1 MIKERRVL
9 PNRLVVAI
17 AALFAQR
24 TVVRIVVQVTG
35 VAVCHQFHCE
45 YRFDVAVDAG
55 DLLVPAKQLVVRVR
69 VVIKE
74 RFGPRI
80 AGVAGVALIAAMT
93 IMLVIFKMAGRA
105 GHIHLVLKRI
115 LGVAVATGEICMFE
129 EQLKICVAR
138 MIEARVVPVGRV
150 MAILTLL
157 PGATFVNV
165 VAGMTGKAGRRR
177 VLVRLVLVA
186 IPAFRLT
193 MFADQREVRRVVIES
208 RVGPAA
214 GFVTIG
220 TFAAEIALV
229 NVVVAVTVRTFT
241 RRITPFVAGFVAV
254 GAGGLEVFAQQLEIR
269 ERVVKCGF
277 IEPQN
282 VGTASRVIGMAGS
295 AGAVG
300 NCARAAVKPGARHS
314 IIRDILVAVE
324 AQAVL
329 RRSIEPF
336 MTR

>member
-1 MIKERRVL
+1 MAGIA
-9 PNRLVVAI
+9 LV
-17 AALFAQR
+17 
-24 TVVRIVVQVTG
+24 TP
-35 VAVCHQFHCE
+35 VAV
-45 YRFDVAVDAG
+45 
-55 DLLVPAKQLVVRVR
+55 
-69 VVIKE
+69 
-74 RFGPRI
+74 
-80 AGVAGVALIAAMT
+80 
-93 IMLVIFKMAGRA
+93 MLVILEMTGCT

-115 LGVAVATGEICMFE
+115 LGVAVATRQIRMFE

-165 VAGMTGKAGRRR
+165 VVGMTGKAGCRR

-193 MFADQREVRRVVIES
+193 MLADQREVRRVVIES
-208 RVGPAA
+208 RVGPSA

-220 TFAAEIALV
+220 AFAAEIALV

-254 GAGGLEVFAQQLEIR
+254 GAGGVEVFAQQLEVR
-269 ERVVKCGF
+269 ERMVKCGF
-277 IEPQN
+277 VEPQN

-295 AGAVG
+295 ASAVG
-300 NCARAAVKPGARHS
+300 NFARAAVKPGARPS

-336 MTR
+336 MT